1 MSEPAAVFDNQND
14 FLTALE
20 TATTACW
27 PVQPGVTLWFTAV
40 SAQKAM
46 LTLTLAP
53 ARHYPGMLRQILQ
66 RRFLEAD
73 ALFACGLSLDEQQ
86 HLRLRRTLA
95 TLTDSVAAIDELW
108 RLAGLPPR

>member
-1 MSEPAAVFDNQND
+1 MSEPAAVFDNQHD
-14 FLTALE
+14 FLAAQE
-20 TATTACW
+20 TAPAACW
-27 PVQPGVTLWFTAV
+27 TVQSGVTLWFTAV
-40 SAQKAM
+40 SARQAT

-73 ALFACGLSLDEQQ
+73 ALFAISLSLDEQQ
-86 HLRLRRTLA
+86 HLRLRRALS

-108 RLAGLPPR
+108 RLAGLPPC

>member
-1 MSEPAAVFDNQND
+1 MSEPAEIFDNQHD

-20 TATTACW
+20 TASTACW
-27 PVQPGVTLWFTAV
+27 SVQPGVTLWFTAV
-40 SAQKAM
+40 SARQAA
-46 LTLTLAP
+46 LILTLAP

-73 ALFACGLSLDEQQ
+73 ALPACSLSLDEQQ
-86 HLRLRRTLA
+86 NLRLRRMLSTVSE
-95 TLTDSVAAIDELW
+95 SVAAIDELW

>member
-1 MSEPAAVFDNQND
+1 MNEPVAVFDNQHD

-27 PVQPGVTLWFTAV
+27 PVQSGVTLWFTAV
-40 SAQKAM
+40 SADKSM

-53 ARHYPGMLRQILQ
+53 ARHYPGMLRQMLQ

-86 HLRLRRTLA
+86 HLRLRRALSTLA
-95 TLTDSVAAIDELW
+95 ESVAAIDELW
-108 RLAGLPPR
+108 CLAGFPPR

>member
-1 MSEPAAVFDNQND
+1 MNEPVAVFDNQHD
-14 FLTALE
+14 FLTALK

-27 PVQPGVTLWFTAV
+27 PVQSDVTLWFTAV
-40 SAQKAM
+40 SADKAM

-53 ARHYPGMLRQILQ
+53 ARHYPGMLRQMLQ

-86 HLRLRRTLA
+86 HLRLRRALSTLA
-95 TLTDSVAAIDELW
+95 ESVAAIDELW
-108 RLAGLPPR
+108 CLAGLPPR

>member
-1 MSEPAAVFDNQND
+1 MNEPVAVFDNQHD
-14 FLTALE
+14 FLTALK

-27 PVQPGVTLWFTAV
+27 PVQSGVTLWFTAV
-40 SAQKAM
+40 SADKSM

-53 ARHYPGMLRQILQ
+53 ARHYPGMLRQMLQ

-86 HLRLRRTLA
+86 HLRLRRALSTLA
-95 TLTDSVAAIDELW
+95 ESVAAIDELW
-108 RLAGLPPR
+108 CLAGLPPR

>member
-1 MSEPAAVFDNQND
+1 MNEPMAVFDNQHD
-14 FLTALE
+14 FLTALK

-27 PVQPGVTLWFTAV
+27 PVQSGVTLWFTAV
-40 SAQKAM
+40 SADKSM

-53 ARHYPGMLRQILQ
+53 ARHYPGMLRQMLQ

-86 HLRLRRTLA
+86 HLRLRRALSTLA
-95 TLTDSVAAIDELW
+95 ESVAAIDELW
-108 RLAGLPPR
+108 CLAGLPPR

>member
-1 MSEPAAVFDNQND
+1 MSEPAVEFDNQHD

-20 TATTACW
+20 TAPAACW
-27 PVQPGVTLWFTAV
+27 TVQPGVTLWFTAV
-40 SAQKAM
+40 PARQAT

-66 RRFLEAD
+66 RRFLEVD
-73 ALFACGLSLDEQQ
+73 VLFAISLSLDEQQ
-86 HLRLRRTLA
+86 HLRLHRALS

>member
-1 MSEPAAVFDNQND
+1 MSEPAAVFDNQHD

-20 TATTACW
+20 TTSVVCW
-27 PVQPGVTLWFTAV
+27 SVQPGVTLWFTAV
-40 SAQKAM
+40 PARQAV
-46 LTLTLAP
+46 LILTLAP

-73 ALFACGLSLDEQQ
+73 AMPACSLSLDEQQ
-86 HLRLRRTLA
+86 NLRLRRTLS
-95 TLTDSVAAIDELW
+95 TVSESVAAIDELW

>member
-1 MSEPAAVFDNQND
+1 MSEPVAVFDNQHD
-14 FLTALE
+14 FLTALK

-27 PVQPGVTLWFTAV
+27 AVQSGVTLWFTAV
-40 SAQKAM
+40 SANKAM
-46 LTLTLAP
+46 LILTLTP

-73 ALFACGLSLDEQQ
+73 ALFACDLSLDEQQ
-86 HLRLRRTLA
+86 HLRLRRALSTLA
-95 TLTDSVAAIDELW
+95 ESVAAIDELW

>member
-1 MSEPAAVFDNQND
+1 MSELVAKFDNQHD

-20 TATTACW
+20 TATAACW
-27 PVQPGVTLWFTAV
+27 TVQSGVTLWFTVV
-40 SAQKAM
+40 SARQAT

-73 ALFACGLSLDEQQ
+73 ALFAISLSLDEQQ
-86 HLRLRRTLA
+86 HLRLRRALS